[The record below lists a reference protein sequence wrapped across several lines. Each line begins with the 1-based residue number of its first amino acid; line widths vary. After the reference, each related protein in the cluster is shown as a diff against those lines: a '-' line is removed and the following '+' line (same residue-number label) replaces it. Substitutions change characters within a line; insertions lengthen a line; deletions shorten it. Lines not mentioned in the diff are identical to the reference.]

1 MRCKNCGFD
10 NQEGRYICE
19 NCGSPLF
26 DDNDQIV
33 PEEDDPENQPPQKLD
48 EPDEPEYDTDEEEK
62 AKNKK
67 SIIIIIVLAVVLVA
81 MIVGII
87 VAAVTNSGEE
97 TTSDPSVTA
106 SSDISE
112 QAETERSTRSRTTT
126 ERSTESTTENTT
138 ERTTTTTTVA
148 RYTVSVDID
157 GNGSISGDGTF
168 EAGKRTT
175 LIATPNEG
183 YQFTG
188 WYDNDTGAQVASA
201 TRYTIRVDSNRNLT
215 ARFAPLPS
223 QNEPASEDQSNEQG

>member
-33 PEEDDPENQPPQKLD
+33 PEEDDLENQPPHKLD
-48 EPDEPEYDTDEEEK
+48 EPDETDEDEDREEK
-62 AKNKK
+62 EKNKK
-67 SIIIIIVLAVVLVA
+67 SIIIIIVLAVILVA

-97 TTSDPSVTA
+97 TTADTSITSASDTT
-106 SSDISE
+106 E
-112 QAETERSTRSRTTT
+112 EETERTTRNRTT
-126 ERSTESTTENTT
+126 ERTTESTTQETT

-157 GNGSISGDGTF
+157 GNGSVTGDGTF

-175 LIATPNEG
+175 LVATPNEG

-223 QNEPASEDQSNEQG
+223 QNEPTGEVSPNEQG